1 MKIIGAFLLMLFSFH
16 GVSQNVSLSEIEEWH
31 EYTSLEE
38 ALANPD
44 SVVRLRLRARLTE
57 IPAQVFTAFPNLVE
71 LNLSRNQLKTLPA
84 AISLLKNVKRLI
96 VDRNKLATL
105 PSEIGQMESLQELIL
120 NRNELSILPKEIGK
134 LNNLYLIDL
143 WSNNIDDLPKS
154 MKEMKNLK
162 EVDLR
167 VIDMSNER
175 KEELREMLPNVKVHL
190 DKGCDC
196 GN

>member
-16 GVSQNVSLSEIEEWH
+16 GVSQNVSLNEIEEWH
-31 EYTSLEE
+31 EFTSLEE

-57 IPAQVFTAFPNLVE
+57 IPAEVFTAFPNLVE

-84 AISLLKNVKRLI
+84 TISLLKNVKRLI
-96 VDRNKLATL
+96 VDRNKLAAL
-105 PSEIGQMESLQELIL
+105 PPEIGQMESLQELIL
-120 NRNELSILPKEIGK
+120 NRNELSTLPKEIGK
-134 LNNLYLIDL
+134 LTNLYLIDL

-167 VIDMSNER
+167 VIDMSNEQ
-175 KEELREMLPNVKVHL
+175 KDELQEMLPNVKVHL

>member
-1 MKIIGAFLLMLFSFH
+1 MKIVGAFLLVLFSFH
-16 GVSQNVSLSEIEEWH
+16 GVSQNVSVNEIEEWH
-31 EYTSLEE
+31 EFTSMEE

-57 IPAQVFTAFPNLVE
+57 IPVEVFTAFPNLVE

-84 AISLLKNVKRLI
+84 AISMLKNVKRLI

-120 NRNELSILPKEIGK
+120 NRNELSTLPKEIGK
-134 LNNLYLIDL
+134 LENLYLIDL
-143 WSNNIDDLPKS
+143 WGNNIDDLPKS

-196 GN
+196 VN